1 MEHGVWAPLA
11 RVYPRSSHRAKALLH
26 FPAEAPM
33 GVRDRVFWSVNRQKW
48 PASGIVRDSRD
59 RMLSLAEL

>member
-1 MEHGVWAPLA
+1 
-11 RVYPRSSHRAKALLH
+11 
-26 FPAEAPM
+26 M